1 MSRRDFPRGSVSP
14 MSEVGRPYSSAE
26 RGGGRE
32 EDAVAVGGGGPASSG
47 AFLAAAEAGGRGGG
61 LAVRLVPI
69 PAVFRLWFDEA
80 LRSLADTARDE
91 LDGGLVFPL
100 LVAVFALGIAL
111 YFVLP
116 AEPWAP
122 ATIALAAGLAGAVL
136 HRRHH
141 GHRAWAI
148 STAAVIALGVAVAAI
163 ATLRREAPRL
173 DHERTVTV
181 EGRVTDVDTTQR
193 GGVRMGV
200 EVARMEG
207 RGLTPATTPTRIA
220 ATLTLR
226 GGHQPQPGDAVRF
239 KARLKPP
246 EGPVLPGGY
255 DFAQRAWF
263 DGRGAS
269 GYVLG
274 RLTPIDLGPPPLVD
288 RLLLPVG
295 VLRHAIA
302 ERVREQVPGATGQIG
317 AALMVGEQRAI
328 PESVAEPLR
337 ASGLTHIV
345 SISGLHM
352 SLVAGGVIVAMRLVF
367 VLFPVFALRFPVKK
381 WAAGCA
387 IVAATIYLLLSGNQI
402 AALRSHLMLTIA
414 LIAVMV
420 DRPAITMHTVAVS
433 AVAILVWDPS
443 QAMEPSFLMS
453 YLAVIALVA
462 SYDLWR
468 LRESRRPPPRREPG
482 PLVHGSLS
490 LVRHVEG
497 MAFSSL
503 VAGLATAPVIA
514 GIFYRGAPYS
524 ILANMIVLPV
534 TSALIM
540 PAAVVAALL
549 MPFGLDGP
557 ALWAM
562 GLGIDFMIAVAR
574 WTASLPAGGGWIGLP
589 HPAMMP
595 LGILA
600 VLWLSLWRS
609 RIRLFGLVPAVVSA
623 LLLFAGPRPDV
634 FVGRH
639 GSPVAVRDGDGR
651 LHVLAGRQDRFDT
664 AIWLAADADTRP
676 PDAASL
682 REGWTCDGLGCA
694 HRLPGLSPDPAD
706 DLVVAVVRDARAFP
720 EDCRRATLV
729 VSALEAP
736 PGCAET
742 TRVIDRVALART
754 GATILTFTGDIRPG
768 RREGA
773 DALARDPDGRRVRVG
788 SGAPPAA
795 RPPDPTSDDALL
807 ASMDEVAS
815 GAAGE
820 VSSGVNPSAG
830 SGAVRAGG
838 SGEALSRSTGAS
850 SGRNGVVS
858 AGESGEVPAGEGGDE
873 RNTTPS
879 APDDEGFVARV
890 GEGVAGT
897 DDEAAALD
905 EILAGAYGARR
916 DLVATASLPASPRP
930 WTPRDPTFERR
941 LTEQR
946 TARDERRS
954 ERGIEAPAERGIEGR
969 AESPGREPR
978 AGRPGRETN
987 SARPDRSGDRI
998 SSGAGEGDATA
1009 LGEDEEARPDP
1020 VIPQ

>member
-14 MSEVGRPYSSAE
+14 MSERERPYSSADRGE
-26 RGGGRE
+26 GDGGGAVAAGLGSPSRSGGPPAPTDDGDRGGAIAARLGF
-32 EDAVAVGGGGPASSG
+32 APA
-47 AFLAAAEAGGRGGG
+47 AL
-61 LAVRLVPI
+61 RL
-69 PAVFRLWFDEA
+69 RLDEA
-80 LRSLADTARDE
+80 LRSLADTAREE
-91 LDGGLVFPL
+91 LDGGLAFPL

-122 ATIALAAGLAGAVL
+122 ATVLLAVVLAGVAL
-136 HRRHH
+136 RRRHQ
-141 GHRAWAI
+141 GNRAWTT
-148 STAAVIALGVAVAAI
+148 STAAVIALGVAVAAV
-163 ATLRREAPRL
+163 ATLRWEAPRL
-173 DHERTVTV
+173 DHERSVVV
-181 EGRVTDVDTTQR
+181 EGRITDVDTTQR

-226 GGHQPQPGDAVRF
+226 GGHPPQPGDGVRF
-239 KARLKPP
+239 TARLKPP

-255 DFAQRAWF
+255 DFARRAWF

-274 RLTPIDLGPPPLVD
+274 RLTPIDLGPPRLVD

-302 ERVREQVPGATGQIG
+302 ERVRGQLPGPTGQIG

-328 PESVAEPLR
+328 PESVNEPLR

-433 AVAILVWDPS
+433 AAAILVWDPS

-468 LRESRRPPPRREPG
+468 LRESRRPPPPEEPG
-482 PLVHGSLS
+482 PVVHASLS
-490 LVRHVEG
+490 LLRHVEG

-540 PAAVVAALL
+540 PAAVLAALL

-609 RIRLFGLVPAVVSA
+609 RIRLFGLVPAVLA
-623 LLLFAGPRPDV
+623 GLLLFAGPRPDV

-639 GSPVAVRDGDGR
+639 GSAVAVRSDDGR
-651 LHVLAGRQDRFDT
+651 LHVLAGKQDRFDT

-694 HRLPGLSPDPAD
+694 HRLPGLSPDARD
-706 DLVVAVVRDARAFP
+706 DLVVAVVRDAHAFP

-742 TRVIDRVALART
+742 TTVIDRATLARN
-754 GATILTFTGDIRPG
+754 GATMLTFTGD
-768 RREGA
+768 
-773 DALARDPDGRRVRVG
+773 
-788 SGAPPAA
+788 
-795 RPPDPTSDDALL
+795 
-807 ASMDEVAS
+807 
-815 GAAGE
+815 
-820 VSSGVNPSAG
+820 
-830 SGAVRAGG
+830 VRAG
-838 SGEALSRSTGAS
+838 R
-850 SGRNGVVS
+850 
-858 AGESGEVPAGEGGDE
+858 VPAGEVGASAADVARSGGMDRGARGTNAADLGALGRGAVDRGSTGGGSTASRVRPRPSPETRQLDPTRDDGFSGAGDE
-873 RNTTPS
+873 PTLGSTYDGPPSVGAAVPLRRAGETASDGDDMVDDILAEALGPRRDMIATPS
-879 APDDEGFVARV
+879 
-890 GEGVAGT
+890 
-897 DDEAAALD
+897 
-905 EILAGAYGARR
+905 
-916 DLVATASLPASPRP
+916 LPPTPRP
-930 WTPRDPTFERR
+930 WTPRDPMLERR
-941 LTEQR
+941 LADR
-946 TARDERRS
+946 VTAESERR
-954 ERGIEAPAERGIEGR
+954 GG
-969 AESPGREPR
+969 R
-978 AGRPGRETN
+978 AGRDAHSGAAVSSRAGVRAGNTDDTT
-987 SARPDRSGDRI
+987 ARP
-998 SSGAGEGDATA
+998 
-1009 LGEDEEARPDP
+1009 EDDDGVTEPAVAR
-1020 VIPQ
+1020 